1 MKKPVWIFVS
11 VLALTVILIFVGYR
25 FVHTEYPEPMI
36 VNASEKSFLDVK
48 LNSLSLPDRLLQIEA
63 NYSLDPDLA
72 QPTEDWELRVWIG
85 EPAEETTTQ
94 NGTQSSQQDEA
105 SATVTITVSARVGT
119 PLTKI
124 GQPSGVIS
132 GIMTGEPGRFP
143 FDRYSAS
150 IGTQN
155 DINDEIQTQLPF
167 RFNTRNY
174 VGGYDLCIVSGGS
187 NREIVTLE
195 RNLVSR
201 WVIPF
206 VPLLMLLLYA
216 SWVLHVAFFRRESK
230 EIALVSNVALFL
242 SLLSLRAIVVPS
254 GIPFG
259 CVFDLAL
266 VVPAAIILICIV
278 HIIQVQIR

>member
-1 MKKPVWIFVS
+1 MNKLVWIFAS
-11 VLALTVILIFVGYR
+11 VLAVTIILIFVGYR
-25 FVHTEYPEPMI
+25 FVHTECPEPVI

-48 LNSLSLPDRLLQIEA
+48 LDSLSLPDRLLQIEA
-63 NYSLDPDLA
+63 NYSLDPDLP

-85 EPAEETTTQ
+85 EPAEETTTR
-94 NGTQSSQQDEA
+94 NGTQSDEQDEA
-105 SATVTITVSARVGT
+105 SATVTITVSAHVGT
-119 PLTKI
+119 ALTRI

-132 GIMTGEPGRFP
+132 GIMTGEPSRFP

-155 DINDEIQTQLPF
+155 DINDEIQAQLPF
-167 RFNTRNY
+167 RFNTRNC
-174 VGGYDLCIVSGGS
+174 VGGYDLSILSGGPH
-187 NREIVTLE
+187 REIITLD

-206 VPLLMLLLYA
+206 VPLFMLLLYA
-216 SWVLHVAFFRRESK
+216 SWVLHVAFVRRESK

-242 SLLSLRAIVVPS
+242 SLLSLRALVVPS

-259 CVFDLAL
+259 CIFDLAL
-266 VVPAAIILICIV
+266 VAPAVIIFICIV
-278 HIIQVQIR
+278 HLMRVQIR